1 MHIVIFEGILIAVLL
16 MSYFLGKRYH
26 KSRQLLLL
34 LYIVTMSVYIVWRAG
49 WTLPTNNALSI
60 FFGILLLA
68 AEVGG
73 FVLSLVFYRVFL
85 RKYKRAAEPLSLFKG
100 EYPSVD
106 IMIATYNE
114 GKEILKRGI
123 VAATL
128 AYYPKPELVNIYVC
142 DDGDRPEVEQLCQEL
157 GVHYVSRLTHE
168 HAKAGNLNHAMT
180 VSQGELVVT
189 MDADMVMREDFLA
202 LTVGYFH
209 DPKMGFMQAPQTF
222 FNEDPY
228 QFNLFASDTIGNDQD
243 FFMRSIEAQKD
254 AFNAVMYVG
263 SNAIFRR
270 EALNSI
276 GGFSTGVITEDMATG
291 MFLQAKGWR
300 SGFVNENLAS
310 GLAPETFGDLIK
322 QRDRWA
328 RGNIQVAK
336 KWNPWRLEGLSLVQR
351 ILYADGIHYWFS
363 GIYKMIFLLAP
374 ILFLVFGQ
382 YSLQTDMYQIL
393 IFWLPAFI
401 ASQLAFN
408 LVSEKKQTVML
419 SNIYEVATA
428 PFMAY
433 AVFNELFLKSK
444 KGFAVTRKGVN
455 SDASFYN
462 WATAWPVLVLLVL
475 SIIGL
480 VRGIGFVS
488 GYWPSP
494 YPVQGIYINIFWL
507 LYNLVSLILAAYLS
521 NERPRLRQSERFE
534 SQHAIQIE
542 LPDHTMLSGH
552 LLDWNE
558 NGARMKLMG
567 DFSQNTHIDNSTLII
582 DNVKMNFENQ
592 WQKPVDDGLLLG
604 VTFKA
609 LDLQAYAFIIRHT
622 YGQPS
627 SQIVSAQRNNSIW
640 HILAV
645 WWFNTLKRRE
655 AYQKKTDA

>member
-1 MHIVIFEGILIAVLL
+1 
-16 MSYFLGKRYH
+16 
-26 KSRQLLLL
+26 
-34 LYIVTMSVYIVWRAG
+34 
-49 WTLPTNNALSI
+49 
-60 FFGILLLA
+60 
-68 AEVGG
+68 
-73 FVLSLVFYRVFL
+73 
-85 RKYKRAAEPLSLFKG
+85 
-100 EYPSVD
+100 
-106 IMIATYNE
+106 
-114 GKEILKRGI
+114 
-123 VAATL
+123 
-128 AYYPKPELVNIYVC
+128 
-142 DDGDRPEVEQLCQEL
+142 
-157 GVHYVSRLTHE
+157 
-168 HAKAGNLNHAMT
+168 
-180 VSQGELVVT
+180 
-189 MDADMVMREDFLA
+189 
-202 LTVGYFH
+202 
-209 DPKMGFMQAPQTF
+209 
-222 FNEDPY
+222 
-228 QFNLFASDTIGNDQD
+228 
-243 FFMRSIEAQKD
+243 
-254 AFNAVMYVG
+254 
-263 SNAIFRR
+263 
-270 EALNSI
+270 
-276 GGFSTGVITEDMATG
+276 
-291 MFLQAKGWR
+291 
-300 SGFVNENLAS
+300 
-310 GLAPETFGDLIK
+310 
-322 QRDRWA
+322 
-328 RGNIQVAK
+328 
-336 KWNPWRLEGLSLVQR
+336 
-351 ILYADGIHYWFS
+351 
-363 GIYKMIFLLAP
+363 MIFLLAP

-475 SIIGL
+475 SVIGL